1 MLSAD
6 QRASGEL
13 CVTLVQL
20 AYVPSCEQDASCSL
34 DSFAGAGCLG
44 LPITFT
50 TWPFIVGVQ
59 VTYFSVMLLYLWLS
73 SFMDKVSSI
82 N

>member
-1 MLSAD
+1 
-6 QRASGEL
+6 
-13 CVTLVQL
+13 
-20 AYVPSCEQDASCSL
+20 
-34 DSFAGAGCLG
+34 
-44 LPITFT
+44 
-50 TWPFIVGVQ
+50 VQ